1 MEILRI
7 MQVAPG
13 RYQLEVVSQTTVGEA
28 LLALE
33 QARAQ
38 VLSVPLLPEGE
49 GKDADG
55 CAEGD

>member
-33 QARAQ
+33 QARA
-38 VLSVPLLPEGE
+38 L
-49 GKDADG
+49 AG
-55 CAEGD
+55 CWACCWRRW